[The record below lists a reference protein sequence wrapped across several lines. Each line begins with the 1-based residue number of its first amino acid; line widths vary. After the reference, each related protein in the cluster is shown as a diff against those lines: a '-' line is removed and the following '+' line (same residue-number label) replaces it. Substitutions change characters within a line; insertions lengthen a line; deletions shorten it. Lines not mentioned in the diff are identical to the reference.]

1 MGKSPNHFKK
11 EEKMKILKSSVILA
25 IAFIT
30 MLLNGCEDN
39 EADAP
44 NINPETGTLSGAIT
58 FVGTW
63 PDSGSVLLTLDVQ
76 FPPMGPPAGSKTIES
91 NQLENDVYE
100 YTLDNLSFGEYAAL
114 TVTYWPSGYSPGSSN
129 YSLIASYLD
138 PISLT
143 TENPN
148 TIIDLTAT
156 F

>member
-1 MGKSPNHFKK
+1 
-11 EEKMKILKSSVILA
+11 MKILKSSIILA

-76 FPPMGPPAGSKTIES
+76 FPPMGPPAGSRLLRVINSKIMFMNILWTIFLLV
-91 NQLENDVYE
+91 NMQH
-100 YTLDNLSFGEYAAL
+100 
-114 TVTYWPSGYSPGSSN
+114 
-129 YSLIASYLD
+129 
-138 PISLT
+138 
-143 TENPN
+143 
-148 TIIDLTAT
+148 
-156 F
+156 

>member
-1 MGKSPNHFKK
+1 
-11 EEKMKILKSSVILA
+11 MKIPKSSIIAA
-25 IAFIT
+25 IVFIT
-30 MLLNGCEDN
+30 MSLNGCEDN

-44 NINPETGTLSGAIT
+44 NSNPETGTLSGAIT
-58 FVGTW
+58 FVGMW

-76 FPPMGPPAGSKTIES
+76 YPPMGPPAGSKTIE
-91 NQLENDVYE
+91 NDQLENNVYE

-138 PISLT
+138 PISMA

>member
-1 MGKSPNHFKK
+1 
-11 EEKMKILKSSVILA
+11 MKILKSSIILA

-76 FPPMGPPAGSKTIES
+76 FF
-91 NQLENDVYE
+91 LERFLALE
-100 YTLDNLSFGEYAAL
+100 TFGHSCIL
-114 TVTYWPSGYSPGSSN
+114 
-129 YSLIASYLD
+129 L
-138 PISLT
+138 
-143 TENPN
+143 
-148 TIIDLTAT
+148 
-156 F
+156 